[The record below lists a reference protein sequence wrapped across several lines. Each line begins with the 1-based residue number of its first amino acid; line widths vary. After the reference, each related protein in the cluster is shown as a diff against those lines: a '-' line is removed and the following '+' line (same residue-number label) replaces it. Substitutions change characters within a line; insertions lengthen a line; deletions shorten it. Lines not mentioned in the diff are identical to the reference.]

1 MTATVITW
9 PRRQPTPRKPGCGP
23 ASAAASGA
31 AAGATVGAAYARGL
45 LELAVAKGAD
55 RQALLQACDL
65 AQAEL
70 VDRDG
75 RVPFGKYVDLMRAG
89 RALSGD
95 SALALHYGE
104 AVDISEVSILGLIG
118 QACATMAEAFAQVN
132 RYAPLIVETDNAGSG
147 ERFGVMADR
156 AGFWMVDN
164 RRNPNAFPE
173 LTESAFAQIV
183 CGQRRFGER
192 PFLKAVHVTHA
203 APAHRAEYERI
214 FRAPVVFGADRNGL
228 LIDQTAATQGVDR
241 LPRYAFGVLTQHA
254 DGLLESLERSKSV
267 RGRVESVLMP
277 RLHTGAD
284 SMGVVAGKLGMS
296 RQTLFR
302 KLKAEGVTFGQVL
315 DQLRYRMAADYL
327 EARKVS
333 IHETAYLVGFSE
345 PAAFSRAYKRWTG
358 ASPAQRANGGAAAG
372 ARPRP

>member
-1 MTATVITW
+1 MTATALTW
-9 PRRQPTPRKPGCGP
+9 PRHRKLEE
-23 ASAAASGA
+23 SAA
-31 AAGATVGAAYARGL
+31 AAGATVGAAYAQGL
-45 LELAVAKGAD
+45 LELAVAKGAG
-55 RQALLQACDL
+55 RQALFEASGIQP
-65 AQAEL
+65 AEL
-70 VDRDG
+70 ANRNT
-75 RVPFGKYVDLMRAG
+75 RVPFRKYVELMRAG

-118 QACATMAEAFAQVN
+118 QASATMAEAFAQVN
-132 RYAPLIVETDNAGSG
+132 RYVRLIVETENAGSG

-173 LTESAFAQIV
+173 LTESAFAHIV
-183 CGQRRFGER
+183 CGQRRSGER

-214 FRAPVVFGADRNGL
+214 FRAPVVFGSDRNGL
-228 LIDQTAATQGVDR
+228 LIDQTAATEGVDK
-241 LPRYAFGVLTQHA
+241 LPRYVFGVLTEHA
-254 DGLLESLERSKSV
+254 DALLDSLERSKSV
-267 RGRVESVLMP
+267 RGQVESLLMP
-277 RLHTGAD
+277 RLHIGVD
-284 SMGVVAGKLGMS
+284 SMDVVAGKLGMS

-302 KLKAEGVTFGQVL
+302 KLKAEGVTFGKVL

-327 EARKVS
+327 GARKVS
-333 IHETAYLVGFSE
+333 INETAYLVGFSE
-345 PAAFSRAYKRWTG
+345 PAAFSRAFKRWTG
-358 ASPAQRANGGAAAG
+358 ASPTQRANDGPAMG